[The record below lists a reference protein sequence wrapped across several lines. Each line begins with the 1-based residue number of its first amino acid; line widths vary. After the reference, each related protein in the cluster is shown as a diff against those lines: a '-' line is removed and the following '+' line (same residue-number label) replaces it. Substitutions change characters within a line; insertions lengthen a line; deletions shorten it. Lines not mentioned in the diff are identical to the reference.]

1 MKLYVPAVAY
11 EKYCSDETYKDK
23 FGSLLYYSDGDVNN
37 DGVVNSAD
45 VVAVYNYISQG
56 EKSGISQYCADVVSI
71 YNIIT
76 TGVVPYAKS
85 TERYYNSVIYNLING
100 D

>member
-76 TGVVPYAKS
+76 TGVVPYPK
-85 TERYYNSVIYNLING
+85 
-100 D
+100 